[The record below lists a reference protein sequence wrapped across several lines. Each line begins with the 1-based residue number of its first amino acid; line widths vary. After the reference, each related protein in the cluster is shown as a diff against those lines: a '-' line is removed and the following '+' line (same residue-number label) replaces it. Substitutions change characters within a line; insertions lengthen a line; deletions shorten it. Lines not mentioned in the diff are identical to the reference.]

1 MAVITNIEAT
11 QVLDNRGNPTVHVD
25 VTVEGGIK
33 GGASVPSGASTGSHE
48 ALELRD
54 GDPENFKGKGV
65 TKAIANV
72 NGQIAAQIVGLDS
85 TEQKKIDEAMIG
97 LDATPNKSH
106 LGANAIL
113 GVSLAVAVASAN
125 EKKLSLYQY
134 LNQISELGVRP
145 TLPTPMFNIINGGAH
160 ANNNLSFQ
168 EFMIIPDHLKR
179 FSDKLAFGV
188 KFFGQLREL
197 LEKKGMTTMTGDE
210 GGYAPD
216 CKDNEEAIEIVT
228 EVQEEVHLGLD
239 VAGQGP
245 TNPEYWQKL
254 VQKFPISYIEDPL
267 GEDSWEGWKKLTEAL
282 KKERVLVVGDDLF
295 VTNPE
300 RFQMGIDQKIA
311 NALIIKPNQIGT
323 LTETFHVA
331 KMAKAAGYTYIISHR
346 SGETIDSFIADLTVA
361 IAAPLIKAGAPSSQ
375 NPERMAKYNRLV
387 EIEQELG
394 F

>member
-1 MAVITNIEAT
+1 MAVITNIEAS
-11 QVLDNRGNPTVHVD
+11 QILDNRGIPTVHVD
-25 VTVEGGIK
+25 VTLEGGIK
-33 GGASVPSGASTGSHE
+33 GGASVPSGTSTGSHE

-54 GDPENFKGKGV
+54 GDFASFKGKGV
-65 TKAIANV
+65 SKAIANV
-72 NGQIAAQIVGLDS
+72 NQQIAEQVVGLDS

-106 LGANAIL
+106 LGANATL

-125 EKKLSLYQY
+125 DQQLSLYQY
-134 LNQISELGVRP
+134 LNRISALDVPP

-160 ANNNLSFQ
+160 AQNNLSFQ
-168 EFMIIPDHLKR
+168 EFMIIPDHLER
-179 FSDKLAFGV
+179 FNDKLAYGV

-197 LEKKGMTTMTGDE
+197 LEKKGMNTMTGDE

-216 CKDNEEAIEIVT
+216 CKDNEEAIEIIT
-228 EVQEEVHLGLD
+228 KIGDKVHLGLD

-245 TNPEYWQKL
+245 TNPVYWQKL
-254 VQKFPISYIEDPL
+254 VRKFAISYIEDPL
-267 GEDSWEGWKKLTEAL
+267 GEDNWEGWKKLTQAL
-282 KKERVLVVGDDLF
+282 KKERVLVAGDDLF

-323 LTETFHVA
+323 LTETFHVV
-331 KMAKAAGYTYIISHR
+331 KMAIAAGYAYIISHR
-346 SGETIDSFIADLTVA
+346 SGETVDSFIADLAVA
-361 IAAPLIKAGAPSSQ
+361 IAAPLIKAGAPNSK

-387 EIEQELG
+387 EIEQELQE
-394 F
+394 

>member
-267 GEDSWEGWKKLTEAL
+267 GEDNWEGWKKVTEAL
-282 KKERVLVVGDDLF
+282 KKERVLIVGDDLF

-300 RFQMGIDQKIA
+300 RFQMGIDQRIA

-323 LTETFHVA
+323 LTETFHVV

-361 IAAPLIKAGAPSSQ
+361 IAAPLIKAGAPNSQ